1 MGKTD
6 KISHKK
12 VKGEKMEY
20 RSVSLPTSLVEDLAI
35 LRECY
40 EDTWFPVK
48 EEEGPRKKRK
58 AVSYEKV
65 FERLLSKS
73 GLGHVDPDVY
83 QEFIEVRKTRKKF
96 LEVVKLS
103 TRNAVEELAARAEE
117 NGISVKDG
125 AHKAQ
130 EEARKS
136 VEKLKEE
143 NRHSTVGPEVSAM
156 AGTAILSTKQEG
168 AINEKVKGKERH
180 QLQYFFVKGE
190 DRLPARFSKGPGTF
204 AVTFEDRPRG
214 VTFMTNRGWHLEDEL
229 GNIVDNKTATDIK
242 REYENSQS
250 TNNTILVISEQYS
263 DEDMA
268 AWAGISVEEYN
279 ENFKNKA

>member
-103 TRNAVEELAARAEE
+103 TRKAVEELAARAEE

-143 NRHSTVGPEVSAM
+143 NQHSTVGPEVSAM